1 MDRASMSS
9 PVDMDVVVPAHNA
22 EATLAVCLDAL
33 LNAGALQERIV
44 VVDDGSTDAT
54 GDIARRHGVR
64 IVRNETALRPARARN
79 RGVEEVGGDIV
90 LFVDA
95 DVVLA
100 RDALARIARHFEDPS
115 ATAVIGSY
123 DAAVPDRPRVS
134 RYRNLLHHY
143 VHQKS
148 PGQAETFW
156 TGIGAVRRDMFLA
169 AGGFDPDWESIED
182 VEFGL
187 RLRKCGGHIRLDPA
201 IRGMHLKI
209 WTLMSFL
216 RTDFR
221 GRAIPWAR
229 LIREG
234 RIKAGTLNTARSHR
248 MSALSVLAVVGGLA
262 FLPVWPLAAPM
273 AVAGA
278 GAFVALNAGFF
289 GFVGRTGG
297 ASLLAVA
304 IPCHAAHY
312 LSALAGYIV
321 GRYAPDV
328 GRARRRA
335 ARAS

>member
-1 MDRASMSS
+1 MSL
-9 PVDMDVVVPAHNA
+9 PVDLDVVVPAHNA

-33 LNAGALQERIV
+33 LNAGAPQERIL

-54 GDIARRHGVR
+54 GDIARRRGVR
-64 IVRNETALRPARARN
+64 LVRNETALGPARARN
-79 RGVEEVGGDIV
+79 RGVEEVGAEVV

-100 RDALARIARHFEDPS
+100 RDALARIARHFEGPS
-115 ATAVIGSY
+115 ASAVIGSY

-143 VHQKS
+143 VHQTS
-148 PGQAETFW
+148 PGEAETFW
-156 TGIGAVRRDMFLA
+156 TGIGAVRRDMFLD
-169 AGGFDPDWESIED
+169 AGGFDQDWENIED

-201 IRGMHLKI
+201 IRGTHLKI
-209 WTLMSFL
+209 WTLTSFL

-229 LIREG
+229 LIRAG
-234 RIKAGTLNTARSHR
+234 RIEAGTLNTAWSHR
-248 MSALSVLAVVGGLA
+248 MSALSVLATLGGLA
-262 FLPVWPLAAPM
+262 VLPVWPLAGPV

-278 GAFVALNAGFF
+278 GTFVALNAEFF
-289 GFVGRTGG
+289 RFVGRTGG
-297 ASLLAVA
+297 VSLLAVA

-312 LSALAGYIV
+312 LSALAGYVV
-321 GRYAPDV
+321 GRYAPDA